1 LGRLGLAEEILMNQ
15 SVRRIGAEASATMIW
30 FPIRRRNMTKAWKVI
45 LVLFAVFCFLE
56 SQAKGQPPLSIYQ
69 ATLMEADPKT
79 PEISTEEMQKI
90 LEEKTATV
98 LDTRP
103 FREFTV
109 SHIPGAMNVS
119 GKPGVAMSLYVSDV
133 AEIDRILKGDK
144 KASIVL
150 YCNGPFC
157 GKSKRLAE
165 ELRATGYANVRRYQL
180 GIPVWRALVGVT
192 VIEPEGVRYVLENDR
207 TAVFIDS
214 RDPDQ
219 FKAGSLP
226 LARNLPGS
234 GVLPGKDVGEVKK
247 AKDDGRLPMED
258 HNTRIIV
265 FGKDESQTKL
275 VAEALAREAF
285 HNVSY
290 FAGNIENL
298 QAALRAE
305 SASP

>member
-1 LGRLGLAEEILMNQ
+1 MKKG
-15 SVRRIGAEASATMIW
+15 
-30 FPIRRRNMTKAWKVI
+30 WKVV
-45 LVLFAVFCFLE
+45 LVLFAVFCFLG
-56 SQAKGQPPLSIYQ
+56 SQVTGQPRTSIYQ
-69 ATLMEADPKT
+69 ATLMEAQPKT
-79 PEISTEEMQKI
+79 AEVSTEEMQKI
-90 LEEKTATV
+90 LKEKTATV

-103 FREFTV
+103 FLEFAI
-109 SHIPGAMNVS
+109 SHIPGAKNVS
-119 GKPGVAMSLYVSDV
+119 GKPGVPASLYVSDV
-133 AEIDRILKGDK
+133 AEIGRILKSDK
-144 KASIVL
+144 QASMVL

-165 ELRATGYANVRRYQL
+165 ELRAAGYVNVRRYQL

-192 VIEPEGVRYVLENDR
+192 VIETEGVRYVLQKDR

-219 FKAGSLP
+219 FQAGSLP
-226 LARNLPGS
+226 LARNLPAS

-265 FGKDESQTKL
+265 FGKDESQARL
-275 VAEALAREAF
+275 VTEAIAREAF

-290 FAGNIENL
+290 FAGSFEDL

-305 SASP
+305 SPSP

>member
-1 LGRLGLAEEILMNQ
+1 
-15 SVRRIGAEASATMIW
+15 MIK
-30 FPIRRRNMTKAWKVI
+30 RWKVM

-56 SQAKGQPPLSIYQ
+56 SQATGQPSLSIYQ
-69 ATLMEADPKT
+69 ATLMEAEPKT

-90 LEEKTATV
+90 LKEKSATV

-103 FREFTV
+103 FREFAV

-119 GKPGVAMSLYVSDV
+119 GKPGVAMSLYVSDL
-133 AEIDRILKGDK
+133 AEIGRILKGDK
-144 KASIVL
+144 QASIVL

-165 ELRATGYANVRRYQL
+165 ELRDAGYANVRRYQL

-192 VIEPEGVRYVLENDR
+192 VIETEGVSYVLEKDR

-226 LARNLPGS
+226 LARNLPAS

-265 FGKDESQTKL
+265 FGKDESQARL

-298 QAALRAE
+298 QAAVRAE
-305 SASP
+305 NASP